1 MFCRPQVRGKVFQI
15 SYKVPPDSTNATG
28 PRGPKTTRVSTSL
41 QSTGQETSESRLTLD
56 LGTLKRPAQS
66 RDFLPIRGS
75 TAEQEGNLT
84 YSGSSQRRA
93 QPPCIGSAACRRP
106 TALWQPVLASQS
118 PGGWSCP
125 TSRAASSCLLC
136 RSNLP
141 GCGIHTLSWLTRTI
155 PPRSPSS
162 QRSREYPF
170 TEHSPN
176 DTQRVKPQAVLMLS
190 SLLQG
195 RRDARS
201 Q

>member
-1 MFCRPQVRGKVFQI
+1 MLQGRGVQRQDVSRPASNLRVQGL
-15 SYKVPPDSTNATG
+15 KVPTHNRSRYAKATCPIQG
-28 PRGPKTTRVSTSL
+28 LSAHSGLNCR
-41 QSTGQETSESRLTLD
+41 TG
-56 LGTLKRPAQS
+56 
-66 RDFLPIRGS
+66 
-75 TAEQEGNLT
+75 GNLT

-106 TALWQPVLASQS
+106 AALWQPVLASQS

-141 GCGIHTLSWLTRTI
+141 GCGFHTLSGLTRTI

-176 DTQRVKPQAVLMLS
+176 DTQRVKQQAVLMLS
-190 SLLQG
+190 SLPQG